1 MMMFRQYMVTFLR
14 AAISRSFPRCFL
26 LLVLIASGSV
36 VYGQNIVPI
45 RSGVARDTVEVKAP
59 SPAALKVPYLSDL
72 AFASGERLSFSVRYK
87 WGLVNSVVGYADV
100 TLTETSGADGTGLY
114 HCIAKGRTSKFFD
127 RFFKVREHFES
138 WFRKDN
144 LRPVAFVRDTKEG
157 NYIAKNYFLWN
168 RDDESILA
176 DVFSSSKGQRHLVL
190 PGRDCTYDLLTLFFF
205 ARNIDFD
212 KCRENVRYPISFAID
227 DDIYDLYFI
236 MLGKEQIK
244 LRDVGTFNT
253 IKFAARLV
261 AGEVF
266 SGEEDMLIWVTDDRN
281 RIPVYFESPILVGEV
296 SGRLESCSGL
306 RYPLDSK
313 TDMKK

>member
-1 MMMFRQYMVTFLR
+1 MVTFLR
-14 AAISRSFPRCFL
+14 AAISRSCQTCFL
-26 LLVLIASGSV
+26 LLAFLASGAV
-36 VYGQNIVPI
+36 LQGQNIVPI
-45 RSGVARDTVEVKAP
+45 RSGVVRDTVEVKTP
-59 SPAALKVPYLSDL
+59 SPDALKIPYLPEL
-72 AFASGERLSFSVRYK
+72 AYSSGERLSFSLRYK

-100 TLTETSGADGTGLY
+100 VLTETISPDGTGLY
-114 HCIAKGRTSKFFD
+114 HCVAKGRTAKFFD
-127 RFFKVREHFES
+127 SFFKVREHFES

-157 NYIAKNYFLWN
+157 SYIAKNYFLWN
-168 RDDESILA
+168 REDESIVA
-176 DVFSSSKGQRHLVL
+176 DVFSSSRGQRYIVL
-190 PGRDCTYDLLTLFFF
+190 PGRDCTYDLLTLFYF

-212 KCRENVRYPISFAID
+212 NCRENVRYPISFAID

-236 MLGKEQIK
+236 MLGREQIK

-266 SGEEDMLIWVTDDRN
+266 SGEEDMFIWVTDDRN
-281 RIPVYFESPILVGEV
+281 RIPVYFESPIIVGEV

-306 RYPLDSK
+306 RYPLASR
-313 TDMKK
+313 TDANN

>member
-1 MMMFRQYMVTFLR
+1 MVTFLQ
-14 AAISRSFPRCFL
+14 AVISRSALRCLL
-26 LLVLIASGSV
+26 LLVFFACGSV
-36 VYGQNIVPI
+36 VSGQDIVPI
-45 RSGVARDTVEVKAP
+45 SSGAVRDTVEVKKP
-59 SPAALKVPYLSDL
+59 SRTAMKVPYLPDV

-87 WGLVNSVVGYADV
+87 WGLVNSVVGFADV
-100 TLTETSGADGTGLY
+100 VLTDTLSPDGAGLY
-114 HCIAKGRTSKFFD
+114 HCVAKGRTSRFFD
-127 RFFKVREHFES
+127 RFFRVREHFES

-157 NYIAKNYFLWN
+157 NYTAKNYFLWN

-190 PGRDCTYDLLTLFFF
+190 PGRDCTYDLLTLFYF

-212 KCRENVRYPISFAID
+212 KCSENVRYPISFAID

-236 MLGKEQIK
+236 MLGREQIK

-266 SGEEDMLIWVTDDRN
+266 SGEEEMLIWVTDDRN

-313 TDMKK
+313 TGKKR